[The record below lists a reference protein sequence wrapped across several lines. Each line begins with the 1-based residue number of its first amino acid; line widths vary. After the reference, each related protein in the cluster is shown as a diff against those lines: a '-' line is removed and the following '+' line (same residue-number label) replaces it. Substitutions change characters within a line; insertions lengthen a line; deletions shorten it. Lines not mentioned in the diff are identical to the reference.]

1 MKVSVDI
8 DDPSWLAIDN
18 LEAEAQRVADHCV
31 RLVDFGAGPA
41 EATILF
47 SDDETVAELNRIWR
61 GKRGPTNVLSFPSLA
76 DFAAPDEP
84 RHLGDIALA
93 FGVVS
98 REARDQNKTLA
109 AHTSHLLVHGLL
121 HLAGFGPGVAVGATF
136 NPGALLG
143 FVGST
148 GRSTGPHL
156 HLQVEVAGQPVDP
169 LLFFPPGSWRL
180 K

>member
-76 DFAAPDEP
+76 DFAASDEP

-121 HLAGFGPGVAVGATF
+121 HLAGFDHMSDAEAEIME
-136 NPGALLG
+136 AREIEILDSLG
-143 FVGST
+143 I
-148 GRSTGPHL
+148 
-156 HLQVEVAGQPVDP
+156 ADP
-169 LLFFPPGSWRL
+169 YQSEASA
-180 K
+180 

>member
-18 LEAEAQRVADHCV
+18 LEAETQRVADHCANAI
-31 RLVDFGAGPA
+31 DFGAEPL

-47 SDDETVAELNRIWR
+47 SDDETVAELNRTWR
-61 GKRGPTNVLSFPSLA
+61 GKQGPTNVLSFPAPA
-76 DFAAPDEP
+76 DFAVPEGS

-98 REARDQNKTLA
+98 REAKEQDKTLA

-121 HLAGFGPGVAVGATF
+121 HLAGLDHMSDAEAEIMEAREIEILQG
-136 NPGALLG
+136 LG
-143 FVGST
+143 IADPY
-148 GRSTGPHL
+148 RS
-156 HLQVEVAGQPVDP
+156 EA
-169 LLFFPPGSWRL
+169 RL
-180 K
+180 

>member
-121 HLAGFGPGVAVGATF
+121 HLAGFDHMSDAEAEIME
-136 NPGALLG
+136 AREIEILDSLG
-143 FVGST
+143 I
-148 GRSTGPHL
+148 
-156 HLQVEVAGQPVDP
+156 ADP
-169 LLFFPPGSWRL
+169 YQSEASA
-180 K
+180 